1 MPECARADALTWYEE
16 SMNAML
22 KLTALGNLAW
32 RFLFTRY
39 DQEFKNQIQIAE
51 EIMDEYK
58 DALHVLAE

>member
-1 MPECARADALTWYEE
+1 
-16 SMNAML
+16 MNAML